1 MNKKELI
8 AQENQI
14 KDHWEAGDIVSLCHL
29 MGGNEDQ
36 LIEIFKEINPED
48 FVFASHR
55 CHYHYSLH
63 GGKDL
68 VQKVL
73 DGQSMFLYGSN
84 FICSAIVGGTLSM
97 ACGMALSF
105 KLKGSP
111 RKVWAFCGDGATD
124 QGAFWEAIR
133 FAECR
138 NLPITFIV
146 EDNGGQCGV
155 NWETRWG
162 CPAPESNNGRY
173 GLEWD
178 LSKYW
183 CVIYYRYTPVHPHA
197 GCVGLD
203 GKPTRPPI
211 KWIERKFEKP
221 V

>member
-1 MNKKELI
+1 MTKEELI
-8 AQENQI
+8 AQENRI
-14 KDHWEAGDIVSLCHL
+14 KEHWEAGDITSLCHL
-29 MGGNEDQ
+29 MGGNEER
-36 LIEIFKEINPED
+36 LIEIFKEIDPED

-73 DGQSMFLYGSN
+73 DGQSMFLYGPN

-111 RKVWAFCGDGATD
+111 RKVWSFCGDGATD

-133 FAECR
+133 FAEGR
-138 NLPITFIV
+138 DLPITFIV

-155 NWETRWG
+155 DMDTRWG
-162 CPAPESNNGRY
+162 SGFSQSELFDVAMNHPKVRY
-173 GLEWD
+173 
-178 LSKYW
+178 YH
-183 CVIYYRYTPVHPHA
+183 YAPVHPHA
-197 GCVGLD
+197 GCNGPD